1 MNFLSPISLFLFG
14 LAIPIVALYILRL
27 RRRREPVSTLMF
39 WEELFRERQTTS
51 LFQRLKHLLSLLLQ
65 LLFLT
70 LLVLSIARPQ
80 FAFITKSARQLV
92 LIIDQSASMNAIE
105 EDTDGLTRL
114 EIAKERALR
123 NVDGLRFMD
132 EMTVISSHTRPIIHI
147 PFTNHQKSLREA
159 IRSIQPTDISTN
171 LEPAYDLA
179 YAIAQTK
186 PNPEIVIFSDFQSI
200 SEELIAKL
208 SGVGNSADQEEDGVG
223 NPTDQEKDGV
233 RNPADQEKDGVGN
246 PVDQE
251 ENTEKQD
258 TEIKRHLIQIGKASD
273 NVGITKFRV
282 RKSLVNAF
290 DYQTLLRVVNASE
303 AEKKFNVE
311 LYFNE
316 NLFDVRPYTLAPGES
331 KSEIFS
337 NFAFEGG
344 KLKAVLDIQDPLAS
358 DNMAYATLPKRDL
371 IPVLLVTVE
380 NPFLQKALAVD
391 EQIQLTV
398 LTPTEYETDVL
409 PEDANLQAK
418 KDYQVVIFDRYS
430 PPTLGDG
437 NYMFIYPPATTTAE
451 LKWNIGEALET
462 PIITD
467 WERTHPILQHV
478 HLENVQIG
486 TAYQVTPPSTAQVLA
501 RSFESPVLFIDVN
514 PNRKIVFAAINILE
528 SDLPL
533 RIAFPVII
541 ANTIQWFQQRS
552 EIQEYHLHTG
562 EVLKQEIA
570 SIEATSRSRLKTGAT
585 DSPESTAKL
594 VKITGPEDKTWELPI
609 EGDALLFEQTQRAGF
624 YELKISE
631 VADSTEEDQPPPDVS
646 DSTEDNSGIVWAVNL
661 ADATE
666 SHIGADPAVEDL
678 TEESV
683 TQSGAALLRYPPW
696 VYLVF
701 LAVGLSVVEWF
712 LYQRR
717 RID

>member
-1 MNFLSPISLFLFG
+1 MNFLSPASLFLFG

-65 LLFLT
+65 LLFLM

-114 EIAKERALR
+114 EIAKESALR
-123 NVDGLRFMD
+123 TVDGLRFMD

-147 PFTNHQKSLREA
+147 PFTNHQKSLRDA
-159 IRSIQPTDISTN
+159 IHAIQPTDISTN
-171 LEPAYDLA
+171 LEPAFDLA

-186 PNPEIVIFSDFQSI
+186 PNPEIVIYSDFQSV
-200 SEELIAKL
+200 SEDLLAKL
-208 SGVGNSADQEEDGVG
+208 NNKAEPEEDTEKPDQE
-223 NPTDQEKDGV
+223 
-233 RNPADQEKDGVGN
+233 
-246 PVDQE
+246 
-251 ENTEKQD
+251 
-258 TEIKRHLIQIGKASD
+258 IKHHLIQIGKAND
-273 NVGITKFRV
+273 NVGITQFRV

-303 AEKKFNVE
+303 EEKKFNVE

-358 DNMAYATLPKRDL
+358 DNIAYATLPKRDL
-371 IPVLLVTVE
+371 IPVLLVTAE
-380 NPFLQKALAVD
+380 NLFLQKVLAVD
-391 EQIQLTV
+391 EQIKLTV
-398 LTPTEYETDVL
+398 LTPTEYETNVL
-409 PEDANLQAK
+409 TKNANSQAE
-418 KDYQVVIFDRYS
+418 KDYQIVIFDRYS
-430 PPTLGDG
+430 PPSLGDG
-437 NYMFIYPPATTTAE
+437 NYMFIYPPAAVSSETGNPE
-451 LKWNIGEALET
+451 LKWNIGAALET

-501 RSFESPVLFIDVN
+501 RSFESPVLFIDVT

-552 EIQEYHLHTG
+552 GIQEYHLHTG
-562 EVLKQEIA
+562 EILKQQIE
-570 SIEATSRSRLKTGAT
+570 SIDTTSEPRLKTET
-585 DSPESTAKL
+585 DSPESTSKL
-594 VKITGPEDKTWELPI
+594 VKITGPEDKTWELPV
-609 EGDALLFEQTQRAGF
+609 EGDALLFDQTQRAGF

-631 VADSTEEDQPPPDVS
+631 AADSTPEEEQPPPEAS
-646 DSTEDNSGIVWAVNL
+646 DSTEDSSGIVWAVNL

-683 TQSGAALLRYPPW
+683 AQSGAALLRYPPW

>member
-1 MNFLSPISLFLFG
+1 MNFLSPTSLFLFG
-14 LAIPIVALYILRL
+14 LALPIVALYILRL

-65 LLFLT
+65 LLFLA
-70 LLVLSIARPQ
+70 LLVFAVARPQ

-105 EDTDGLTRL
+105 EDTDGRTRL
-114 EIAKERALR
+114 EAAKESALR
-123 NVDGLRFMD
+123 TVDGLRFMD
-132 EMTVISSHTRPIIHI
+132 EMTVISSHTRPVIHI
-147 PFTNHQKSLREA
+147 PFTSHQKSLRAA
-159 IRSIQPTDISTN
+159 INAIQPTDISTN
-171 LEPAYDLA
+171 LEPAFDLA
-179 YAIAQTK
+179 HAIAQTK
-186 PNPEIVIFSDFQSI
+186 PNPEIVIFSDFQSV
-200 SEELIAKL
+200 SEELLAKL
-208 SGVGNSADQEEDGVG
+208 KSEMEQDRDTEKSDQE
-223 NPTDQEKDGV
+223 
-233 RNPADQEKDGVGN
+233 
-246 PVDQE
+246 
-251 ENTEKQD
+251 
-258 TEIKRHLIQIGKASD
+258 IKHHLIQIGEAND
-273 NVGITKFRV
+273 NVGITRFRV

-303 AEKKFNVE
+303 EEEKFNVE

-344 KLKAVLDIQDPLAS
+344 KLKAVLDIQDALAT
-358 DNMAYATLPKRDL
+358 DNIAYATLPKRDL
-371 IPVLLVTVE
+371 IPVLLVTAE

-391 EQIQLTV
+391 EQIKLTV
-398 LTPTEYETDVL
+398 LTPTEYETNVL
-409 PEDANLQAK
+409 AESANSHGN
-418 KDYQVVIFDRYS
+418 KDYAVVIFDRYN

-437 NYMFIYPPATTTAE
+437 NYMFIYPPAAASPETANFE
-451 LKWNIGEALET
+451 LKWDIGAALDT

-486 TAYQVTPPSTAQVLA
+486 AAYLVTPPSTAQILA
-501 RSFESPVLFIDVN
+501 RSFESPVLFVDVT
-514 PNRKIVFAAINILE
+514 PNRKIVFAAIDILQ

-562 EVLKQEIA
+562 EILKQRIA
-570 SIEATSRSRLKTGAT
+570 SIEAISQPELNAEIDASESALKF
-585 DSPESTAKL
+585 
-594 VKITGPEDKTWELPI
+594 VKIKGPEEKMWEIPI
-609 EGDALLFEQTQRAGF
+609 EGDELLFDQTQRAGF
-624 YELKISE
+624 YALKISE
-631 VADSTEEDQPPPDVS
+631 AADTIQEESVPETSDVTEE
-646 DSTEDNSGIVWAVNL
+646 NSGTLWAVNL
-661 ADATE
+661 ADETE
-666 SHIGADPAVEDL
+666 SHIGPDPAVEDL
-678 TEESV
+678 LEASV
-683 TQSGAALLRYPPW
+683 MPSGAALLRYPPW

-701 LAVGLSVVEWF
+701 LAVGLSVIEWF

>member
-1 MNFLSPISLFLFG
+1 MNFLSPTSLFLLG
-14 LAIPIVALYILRL
+14 LAIPIVALYILKL

-105 EDTDGLTRL
+105 DDTDGRTRL
-114 EIAKERALR
+114 EVAKESALR
-123 NVDGLRFMD
+123 SVDGLRFMD

-159 IRSIQPTDISTN
+159 IHAIQSTDISTN

-200 SEELIAKL
+200 SEGLLAKL
-208 SGVGNSADQEEDGVG
+208 KSKVEQAEDTENSDS
-223 NPTDQEKDGV
+223 
-233 RNPADQEKDGVGN
+233 
-246 PVDQE
+246 
-251 ENTEKQD
+251 
-258 TEIKRHLIQIGKASD
+258 EIKRHLIQIGKTDD

-290 DYQTLLRVVNASE
+290 DYQTLLRVINASAE
-303 AEKKFNVE
+303 EKKFNVE

-344 KLKAVLDIQDPLAS
+344 KLKAVLDIQDPLVS
-358 DNMAYATLPKRDL
+358 DNIAYATLPKRDL
-371 IPVLLVTVE
+371 IPVLLVTAE

-409 PEDANLQAK
+409 PENANSQTK

-430 PPTLGDG
+430 PPTLSDG
-437 NYMFIYPPATTTAE
+437 NYMFIYPPAVDPSETERRGNLAPT
-451 LKWNIGEALET
+451 WNIGEALET
-462 PIITD
+462 PLITD

-486 TAYQVTPPSTAQVLA
+486 TAYHVTPPSTAQVLA
-501 RSFESPVLFIDVN
+501 RSFESPVLFIDVK

-570 SIEATSRSRLKTGAT
+570 SIEATSGFRLKMTPT
-585 DSPESTAKL
+585 NSPENTAKF
-594 VKITGPEDKTWELPI
+594 VKVTGPEDKTWELPI
-609 EGDALLFEQTQRAGF
+609 EGDELLFEQTQRAGF

-631 VADSTEEDQPPPDVS
+631 AADSTTEEQPPPETL
-646 DSTEDNSGIVWAVNL
+646 DSTEDNIGMVWAVNL
-661 ADATE
+661 ADAAE

-678 TEESV
+678 TEASV
-683 TQSGAALLRYPPW
+683 TQSSTALLRYPPW

>member
-1 MNFLSPISLFLFG
+1 MNFLSPTSLLLFG
-14 LAIPIVALYILRL
+14 LAVPIIALYILRL

-39 WEELFRERQTTS
+39 WEEIFRERQTTS

-65 LLFLT
+65 LLFLA
-70 LLVLSIARPQ
+70 LLVFAIARPQ

-105 EDTDGLTRL
+105 DEERTRL
-114 EIAKERALR
+114 ASAKESALR
-123 NVDGLRFMD
+123 TVDGLRFMD
-132 EMTVISSHTRPIIHI
+132 EMTVISSHTRPVIHI

-159 IRSIQPTDISTN
+159 INAIQPTDISTN

-186 PNPEIVIFSDFQSI
+186 PNPEIIIFSDFQSI
-200 SEELIAKL
+200 SEKLLAKL
-208 SGVGNSADQEEDGVG
+208 NSKAEQG
-223 NPTDQEKDGV
+223 
-233 RNPADQEKDGVGN
+233 A
-246 PVDQE
+246 
-251 ENTEKQD
+251 NTEKSD
-258 TEIKRHLIQIGKASD
+258 PEIKRRLIRMGEAND
-273 NVGITKFRV
+273 NVGITQFRV

-303 AEKKFNVE
+303 TEKSFNVE

-316 NLFDVRPYTLAPGES
+316 NLFDVRPYNLAPGES

-344 KLKAVLDIQDPLAS
+344 KLKAVLDVQDALS
-358 DNMAYATLPKRDL
+358 TDNTAYATLPKRDL

-391 EQIQLTV
+391 EQIKLTV
-398 LTPTEYETDVL
+398 LTPAEYETDVL
-409 PEDANLQAK
+409 PENANSQGK
-418 KDYQVVIFDRYS
+418 QPYQVVIFDRYS
-430 PPTLGDG
+430 PSTLGDG
-437 NYMFIYPPATTTAE
+437 NYMFIYPPAASTETPNPE
-451 LKWNIGEALET
+451 LKFHIGGALET

-478 HLENVQIG
+478 HLANVQIG
-486 TAYQVTPPSTAQVLA
+486 AAYQVTPPSTAQVLA
-501 RSFESPVLFIDVN
+501 RSFESPVLFIDVT

-552 EIQEYHLHTG
+552 EIQEHHLRTG
-562 EVLKQEIA
+562 EVLKQRIG
-570 SIEATSRSRLKTGAT
+570 SVDATLPPALEPET
-585 DSPESTAKL
+585 DAPPDTPKL
-594 VKITGPEDKTWELPI
+594 AKITGPGDETWEIPI
-609 EGDALLFEQTQRAGF
+609 ERDELLFDQTQRAGF

-631 VADSTEEDQPPPDVS
+631 AVDATVEDAPPPTTSETVEENGG
-646 DSTEDNSGIVWAVNL
+646 TVWSVNL
-661 ADATE
+661 ADEME
-666 SHIGADPAVEDL
+666 SHIGTDPAVEDL
-678 TEESV
+678 LETSV
-683 TQSGAALLRYPPW
+683 TSGGTALLRYPPW

>member
-1 MNFLSPISLFLFG
+1 MNFLSPTSLLLFG

-105 EDTDGLTRL
+105 EDTDGRTRL
-114 EIAKERALR
+114 EVAKESALR
-123 NVDGLRFMD
+123 SVDGLRFMD

-147 PFTNHQKSLREA
+147 PFTNHQKSLRAA
-159 IRSIQPTDISTN
+159 IHAIQPTDISTN

-186 PNPEIVIFSDFQSI
+186 PNPEIVIFSDFQSV
-200 SEELIAKL
+200 SEELLAKL
-208 SGVGNSADQEEDGVG
+208 KSKPE
-223 NPTDQEKDGV
+223 
-233 RNPADQEKDGVGN
+233 
-246 PVDQE
+246 
-251 ENTEKQD
+251 QD
-258 TEIKRHLIQIGKASD
+258 TDTEAPDPEVKRHLIRIGKAND

-311 LYFNE
+311 LYFDE

-358 DNMAYATLPKRDL
+358 DNIAYATLPKRDL
-371 IPVLLVTVE
+371 IPVLLVTAE

-409 PEDANLQAK
+409 PESANSQGSK
-418 KDYQVVIFDRYS
+418 NYQVVIFDRYS

-437 NYMFIYPPATTTAE
+437 NYMFIYPPAVDASETPNRE
-451 LKWNIGEALET
+451 LKWNIGAALET

-501 RSFESPVLFIDVN
+501 RSFESPVLFIDVK
-514 PNRKIVFAAINILE
+514 PNRKVVFAAINILE

-552 EIQEYHLHTG
+552 EILEYHLHTG
-562 EVLKQEIA
+562 EVLKQEIE
-570 SIEATSRSRLKTGAT
+570 SIDAISQPALKTET
-585 DSPESTAKL
+585 DSPESTPKL
-594 VKITGPEDKTWELPI
+594 VKITGPEDQTWELPV
-609 EGDALLFEQTQRAGF
+609 EGDELLFEQTQRAGF

-631 VADSTEEDQPPPDVS
+631 AADSTLTGEQPPPEVS
-646 DSTEDNSGIVWAVNL
+646 DPTEDNSGTVWAVNL

-678 TEESV
+678 TKESV
-683 TQSGAALLRYPPW
+683 AQSSAALLRYPPW

>member
-1 MNFLSPISLFLFG
+1 MNFLSPTSLFLFG

-105 EDTDGLTRL
+105 ADTDGRTRL
-114 EIAKERALR
+114 EVAKESALR
-123 NVDGLRFMD
+123 SVDGLRFMD

-159 IRSIQPTDISTN
+159 IHAIQPTDISTN

-179 YAIAQTK
+179 DAIAQTK
-186 PNPEIVIFSDFQSI
+186 PNPEIVIFSDFQSV
-200 SEELIAKL
+200 SEELLAKL
-208 SGVGNSADQEEDGVG
+208 KSKPE
-223 NPTDQEKDGV
+223 
-233 RNPADQEKDGVGN
+233 
-246 PVDQE
+246 
-251 ENTEKQD
+251 QD
-258 TEIKRHLIQIGKASD
+258 TDTAESDHEVKRHLIRIGKAND

-303 AEKKFNVE
+303 EEKKFNVE
-311 LYFNE
+311 LYFDE

-358 DNMAYATLPKRDL
+358 DNIAYATLPKRDL
-371 IPVLLVTVE
+371 IPVLLVTAE

-409 PEDANLQAK
+409 PESTNSQGNK
-418 KDYQVVIFDRYS
+418 NYQVVIFDRYS
-430 PPTLGDG
+430 PPSLGDG
-437 NYMFIYPPATTTAE
+437 NYMFIYPPAVDSSEAPNPE
-451 LKWNIGEALET
+451 LKWNIGAALET

-514 PNRKIVFAAINILE
+514 PNRKVVFAAINILE

-552 EIQEYHLHTG
+552 EILEYHLHTG
-562 EVLKQEIA
+562 EVLKQQIE
-570 SIEATSRSRLKTGAT
+570 SIDAISQPELKTET
-585 DSPESTAKL
+585 DSPESIPKV
-594 VKITGPEDKTWELPI
+594 VKITGPEDQTWELPV

-624 YELKISE
+624 YELKIAAA
-631 VADSTEEDQPPPDVS
+631 ADSTAEAQPPPEAS
-646 DSTEDNSGIVWAVNL
+646 DATEDNSGTIWAVNL

-666 SHIGADPAVEDL
+666 SHIGADPAVEEL
-678 TEESV
+678 TKESV
-683 TQSGAALLRYPPW
+683 AQSSAALLRYPPW

>member
-1 MNFLSPISLFLFG
+1 MNFLSPTSLLLFG

-105 EDTDGLTRL
+105 EDMDGRARL
-114 EIAKERALR
+114 EVAKESALR
-123 NVDGLRFMD
+123 SVDGLRFMD

-147 PFTNHQKSLREA
+147 PFTNHQKSLRAA
-159 IRSIQPTDISTN
+159 IHAIQPTDISTN

-186 PNPEIVIFSDFQSI
+186 PNPEIVIFSDFQSV
-200 SEELIAKL
+200 SEELLAKL
-208 SGVGNSADQEEDGVG
+208 KSKPE
-223 NPTDQEKDGV
+223 
-233 RNPADQEKDGVGN
+233 
-246 PVDQE
+246 
-251 ENTEKQD
+251 QD
-258 TEIKRHLIQIGKASD
+258 TDTEAPDSEVKRHLIRIGKAND

-303 AEKKFNVE
+303 EEKKFNVE
-311 LYFNE
+311 LYFDE

-344 KLKAVLDIQDPLAS
+344 KLKAVLDIQDPLPS
-358 DNMAYATLPKRDL
+358 DNIAYATLPKRDL
-371 IPVLLVTVE
+371 IPVLLVTAE

-409 PEDANLQAK
+409 PESANSQGSK
-418 KDYQVVIFDRYS
+418 NYQVVIFDRYS

-437 NYMFIYPPATTTAE
+437 NYMFIYPPAVDTSERERRGDLAPTW
-451 LKWNIGEALET
+451 KIGAALET

-552 EIQEYHLHTG
+552 EILEYHLHTG
-562 EVLKQEIA
+562 EVLKQQIE
-570 SIEATSRSRLKTGAT
+570 SIDAISQPELKTET
-585 DSPESTAKL
+585 DSPESTPKL
-594 VKITGPEDKTWELPI
+594 VKITGPEDQTWELPV

-624 YELKISE
+624 YDLKISE
-631 VADSTEEDQPPPDVS
+631 AADSTLKGEQPPPEVS
-646 DSTEDNSGIVWAVNL
+646 DATEDNSGTVWAVNL

-678 TEESV
+678 TKESV
-683 TQSGAALLRYPPW
+683 AQSSAALLRYPPW

>member
-1 MNFLSPISLFLFG
+1 MNFLSPTSLFLFG
-14 LAIPIVALYILRL
+14 LALPIIALYILRL

-39 WEELFRERQTTS
+39 WEEIFRERQTTS

-65 LLFLT
+65 LLFLM
-70 LLVLSIARPQ
+70 LLVLAVARPQ

-92 LIIDQSASMNAIE
+92 LIIDQSASMNAVE
-105 EDTDGLTRL
+105 EDTDGRTRL
-114 EIAKERALR
+114 EVAKEHALR
-123 NVDGLRFMD
+123 TVDGLRFMD

-147 PFTNHQKSLREA
+147 PFTNHQKSLRTA
-159 IRSIQPTDISTN
+159 INAILPTDISTN

-179 YAIAQTK
+179 HAIAQTK
-186 PNPEIVIFSDFQSI
+186 PNPEIVILSDFQSI
-200 SEELIAKL
+200 SDELLAKL
-208 SGVGNSADQEEDGVG
+208 KSE
-223 NPTDQEKDGV
+223 T
-233 RNPADQEKDGVGN
+233 
-246 PVDQE
+246 E
-251 ENTEKQD
+251 ENTDTEKPAP
-258 TEIKRHLIQIGKASD
+258 EIKRHLIRIGKASD
-273 NVGITKFRV
+273 NVGITQFRV

-290 DYQTLLRVVNASE
+290 DYQTLLRVANASE

-344 KLKAVLDIQDPLAS
+344 KLKAVLDIQDALAT
-358 DNMAYATLPKRDL
+358 DNTAYATLPKRDL
-371 IPVLLVTVE
+371 IAVLLVTSG

-391 EQIQLTV
+391 EQIKLTV
-398 LTPTEYETDVL
+398 LTPTEYETDIL
-409 PEDANLQAK
+409 PESATSQEK
-418 KDYQVVIFDRYS
+418 SDYQVVIFDRYS
-430 PPTLGDG
+430 PSTLGDG
-437 NYMFIYPPATTTAE
+437 NYMFIYPPAIDSSETPNGRGSKP
-451 LKWNIGEALET
+451 LLQWNIGAPLET

-501 RSFESPVLFIDVN
+501 RSFEFPVLFIDVT

-552 EIQEYHLHTG
+552 EILEYHLHTG
-562 EVLKQEIA
+562 EVLKQRID
-570 SIEATSRSRLKTGAT
+570 SIDATYQPELKPET
-585 DSPESTAKL
+585 DSQYL
-594 VKITGPEDKTWELPI
+594 VKITGPEDKTWELPV
-609 EGDALLFEQTQRAGF
+609 EAEELLFDQTQRAGF

-631 VADSTEEDQPPPDVS
+631 AGDSTPEEEQPPPEVS
-646 DSTEDNSGIVWAVNL
+646 DAIEDNSGTLWAVNL

-666 SHIGADPAVEDL
+666 SHIGADPVVEDL
-678 TEESV
+678 TEASV
-683 TQSGAALLRYPPW
+683 AQSGAALLRYPPW

>member
-1 MNFLSPISLFLFG
+1 MNFLSPTSLLLFG

-39 WEELFRERQTTS
+39 WEELFKERQTTS

-92 LIIDQSASMNAIE
+92 LIIDQSASMNATE
-105 EDTDGLTRL
+105 EDMDGRTRL
-114 EIAKERALR
+114 EVAKESALR
-123 NVDGLRFMD
+123 SVDGLRFMD
-132 EMTVISSHTRPIIHI
+132 EMTVISSHTRPVIHI
-147 PFTNHQKSLREA
+147 PFTNHQKSLRAA
-159 IRSIQPTDISTN
+159 IRAIQPTDISTN

-200 SEELIAKL
+200 SEELLAKL
-208 SGVGNSADQEEDGVG
+208 KNKTEQE
-223 NPTDQEKDGV
+223 
-233 RNPADQEKDGVGN
+233 A
-246 PVDQE
+246 
-251 ENTEKQD
+251 NTEKPDQ
-258 TEIKRHLIQIGKASD
+258 EIKRHLIQIGEAND

-290 DYQTLLRVVNASE
+290 DYQTLLRVVNASAE
-303 AEKKFNVE
+303 EKKFNVE

-344 KLKAVLDIQDPLAS
+344 KLKAVLDVQDALPT
-358 DNMAYATLPKRDL
+358 DNIAYATLPKRDL

-409 PEDANLQAK
+409 PENANSQVEKA
-418 KDYQVVIFDRYS
+418 YQVIIFDRYS
-430 PPTLGDG
+430 PPALGDG
-437 NYMFIYPPATTTAE
+437 NYMFIYPPAVDASETPNGRGSKP
-451 LKWNIGEALET
+451 LLQWDIGEALET

-501 RSFESPVLFIDVN
+501 RSFESPVLFIDVK
-514 PNRKIVFAAINILE
+514 PNRKVVFAAINILE

-552 EIQEYHLHTG
+552 EILEYHLHTG
-562 EVLKQEIA
+562 EVLKQQ
-570 SIEATSRSRLKTGAT
+570 IEAIDAISQPELKTET
-585 DSPESTAKL
+585 DSPASTPKL
-594 VKITGPEDKTWELPI
+594 VKIMGPEDQTWELPV
-609 EGDALLFEQTQRAGF
+609 EGAELLFEQTQRAGF

-631 VADSTEEDQPPPDVS
+631 PADSTPEGEQPPPEVS
-646 DSTEDNSGIVWAVNL
+646 DSTEENIGMVWAVNL

-666 SHIGADPAVEDL
+666 SHIGTDPAVEDL
-678 TEESV
+678 TEASV
-683 TQSGAALLRYPPW
+683 AESGAVLLRHPPW

>member
-1 MNFLSPISLFLFG
+1 MNFLSPTSLFLFG
-14 LAIPIVALYILRL
+14 LAIPIVALYILKL

-65 LLFLT
+65 LLFLA

-92 LIIDQSASMNAIE
+92 LIVDQSASMNAVE
-105 EDTDGLTRL
+105 DDTDGRTRL
-114 EIAKERALR
+114 EVAKESALR
-123 NVDGLRFMD
+123 SVDGLRFMD
-132 EMTVISSHTRPIIHI
+132 EMTVISSHTRPVIHI

-159 IRSIQPTDISTN
+159 INGIQPTDISTN

-200 SEELIAKL
+200 SEELLAKFK
-208 SGVGNSADQEEDGVG
+208 SKTEQAED
-223 NPTDQEKDGV
+223 
-233 RNPADQEKDGVGN
+233 
-246 PVDQE
+246 
-251 ENTEKQD
+251 TEKPD
-258 TEIKRHLIQIGKASD
+258 PEIKHHLIQIGKAND

-303 AEKKFNVE
+303 EEKKFNVE

-344 KLKAVLDIQDPLAS
+344 KLKAVLDIQDPLVS
-358 DNMAYATLPKRDL
+358 DNIAYATLPKRDL
-371 IPVLLVTVE
+371 IPVLLVTAE

-409 PEDANLQAK
+409 PESANSQAK

-430 PPTLGDG
+430 PPTLSDG
-437 NYMFIYPPATTTAE
+437 NYMFIYPPAVDASETATAE
-451 LKWNIGEALET
+451 LKWNIGEALAI

-486 TAYQVTPPSTAQVLA
+486 TAYHVTPPSTAQVLA
-501 RSFESPVLFIDVN
+501 RSFESPVLFIDVK

-570 SIEATSRSRLKTGAT
+570 SIAATTEPRLKTTAT
-585 DSPESTAKL
+585 DPQQL
-594 VKITGPEDKTWELPI
+594 VKITGPEDETWELPI
-609 EGDALLFEQTQRAGF
+609 EGDELLFEQTQRAGF

-631 VADSTEEDQPPPDVS
+631 ASDSTQEAEQPPETL
-646 DSTEDNSGIVWAVNL
+646 DSTEDNSGMVWAVNL
-661 ADATE
+661 ADASE

-678 TEESV
+678 TEASV
-683 TQSGAALLRYPPW
+683 VQSGTALLRYPPW

>member
-1 MNFLSPISLFLFG
+1 MNFLSPTSLLLFG
-14 LAIPIVALYILRL
+14 LAIPIIALYILKL

-65 LLFLT
+65 LLFLA
-70 LLVLSIARPQ
+70 LLVLAIARPQ

-105 EDTDGLTRL
+105 EESEGLTRL
-114 EIAKERALR
+114 ASAKESALR
-123 NVDGLRFMD
+123 TVDGLRFMD
-132 EMTVISSHTRPIIHI
+132 EMTVISSHTRPVIHI

-159 IRSIQPTDISTN
+159 INAIQPTDISTN
-171 LEPAYDLA
+171 LGPAYDLA

-200 SEELIAKL
+200 SEELLAKL
-208 SGVGNSADQEEDGVG
+208 NSKTE
-223 NPTDQEKDGV
+223 TDEAPK
-233 RNPADQEKDGVGN
+233 
-246 PVDQE
+246 
-251 ENTEKQD
+251 
-258 TEIKRHLIQIGKASD
+258 IKRRLIQIGEAKD
-273 NVGITKFRV
+273 NVGITQFRV

-303 AEKKFNVE
+303 TERQFNVE
-311 LYFNE
+311 LYFDE
-316 NLFDVRPYTLAPGES
+316 NLFDVRPYNLAPGES

-344 KLKAVLDIQDPLAS
+344 KLKAVLDVQDALPT
-358 DNMAYATLPKRDL
+358 DNTAYATLPKRDL

-391 EQIQLTV
+391 EQIKLTV

-409 PEDANLQAK
+409 PSRGEVTSPLQEK
-418 KDYQVVIFDRYS
+418 QPYQVVIFDRYS

-437 NYMFIYPPATTTAE
+437 NYMFIYPPAASSETANPE
-451 LKWNIGEALET
+451 LKWNIGGALET

-501 RSFESPVLFIDVN
+501 RSFESPVLFIDVT

-552 EIQEYHLHTG
+552 EIQEHHLRTG
-562 EVLKQEIA
+562 EVLKQR
-570 SIEATSRSRLKTGAT
+570 IESVNATLQPELKTEI
-585 DSPESTAKL
+585 DSPPDAPKL
-594 VKITGPEDKTWELPI
+594 AKITGPGDKTWEIPI
-609 EGDALLFEQTQRAGF
+609 ERDALLFDQTQRAGF

-631 VADSTEEDQPPPDVS
+631 AVDATAEDAPPPAASEPTEED
-646 DSTEDNSGIVWAVNL
+646 SGTVWSVNL
-661 ADATE
+661 ADETE
-666 SHIGADPAVEDL
+666 SHIGTDPAVEDL
-678 TEESV
+678 LEASV
-683 TQSGAALLRYPPW
+683 TPGGTAILRYPPW

>member
-1 MNFLSPISLFLFG
+1 MNFLSPTSLFLFG

-105 EDTDGLTRL
+105 ADTDGRTRL
-114 EIAKERALR
+114 EVAKESALR
-123 NVDGLRFMD
+123 SVDGLRFMD

-159 IRSIQPTDISTN
+159 IHAIQPTDISTN

-179 YAIAQTK
+179 DAIAQTK
-186 PNPEIVIFSDFQSI
+186 PNPEIVIFSDFQSV
-200 SEELIAKL
+200 SEELLAKL
-208 SGVGNSADQEEDGVG
+208 KSKPE
-223 NPTDQEKDGV
+223 
-233 RNPADQEKDGVGN
+233 
-246 PVDQE
+246 
-251 ENTEKQD
+251 QD
-258 TEIKRHLIQIGKASD
+258 TDTAESDHEVKRHLIRIGKAND

-303 AEKKFNVE
+303 EEKKFNVE
-311 LYFNE
+311 LYFDE

-358 DNMAYATLPKRDL
+358 DNIAYATLPKRDL
-371 IPVLLVTVE
+371 IPVLLVTAE

-409 PEDANLQAK
+409 PESTNSQGNK
-418 KDYQVVIFDRYS
+418 NYQVVIFDRYS
-430 PPTLGDG
+430 PPSLGDG
-437 NYMFIYPPATTTAE
+437 NYMFIYPPAVDSSEAPNPE
-451 LKWNIGEALET
+451 LKWNIGAALET

-514 PNRKIVFAAINILE
+514 PNRKVVFAAINILE

-552 EIQEYHLHTG
+552 EILEYHLHTG
-562 EVLKQEIA
+562 EVLKQQIE
-570 SIEATSRSRLKTGAT
+570 SIKAISQPELKTET
-585 DSPESTAKL
+585 DSPESTPKV
-594 VKITGPEDKTWELPI
+594 VKITGPEDQTWELPV

-624 YELKISE
+624 YELKIAAA
-631 VADSTEEDQPPPDVS
+631 ADSTAEAQPPPEAS
-646 DSTEDNSGIVWAVNL
+646 DATEDNSGTIWAVNL

-666 SHIGADPAVEDL
+666 SHIGADPAVEEL
-678 TEESV
+678 TKESV
-683 TQSGAALLRYPPW
+683 AQSSAALLRYPPW

>member
-1 MNFLSPISLFLFG
+1 MNFLSPASLFLFG

-65 LLFLT
+65 LLFLM

-114 EIAKERALR
+114 EIAKESALR
-123 NVDGLRFMD
+123 TVDGLRFMD

-147 PFTNHQKSLREA
+147 PFTNHQKSLRDA
-159 IRSIQPTDISTN
+159 IHAIQPTDISTN
-171 LEPAYDLA
+171 LEPAFDLA

-186 PNPEIVIFSDFQSI
+186 PNPEIVIYSDFQSV
-200 SEELIAKL
+200 SEELLAKL
-208 SGVGNSADQEEDGVG
+208 NSKTEQEEDTEK
-223 NPTDQEKDGV
+223 PDQE
-233 RNPADQEKDGVGN
+233 
-246 PVDQE
+246 
-251 ENTEKQD
+251 
-258 TEIKRHLIQIGKASD
+258 IKHHLIQIGKAND
-273 NVGITKFRV
+273 NVGITQFRV

-303 AEKKFNVE
+303 EEKKFNVE

-344 KLKAVLDIQDPLAS
+344 KLKAVLDIQDPLVS
-358 DNMAYATLPKRDL
+358 DNIAYATLPKRDL
-371 IPVLLVTVE
+371 IPVLLVTAE
-380 NPFLQKALAVD
+380 NLFLQKVLAVD
-391 EQIQLTV
+391 EQIKLTV
-398 LTPTEYETDVL
+398 LTPTEYEANVL
-409 PEDANLQAK
+409 TENANSQK
-418 KDYQVVIFDRYS
+418 EEDYQIVIFDRYS
-430 PPTLGDG
+430 PPSLGDG
-437 NYMFIYPPATTTAE
+437 NYMFIYPPAAVSSETPNPE
-451 LKWNIGEALET
+451 LKWNIGAALET

-501 RSFESPVLFIDVN
+501 RSFESPVLFIDVT

-552 EIQEYHLHTG
+552 GIQEYHLHTG
-562 EVLKQEIA
+562 EILKQQIE
-570 SIEATSRSRLKTGAT
+570 SIDTTSEPRLKTET
-585 DSPESTAKL
+585 DSPESTSKL
-594 VKITGPEDKTWELPI
+594 VKITGPEDKTWELPV
-609 EGDALLFEQTQRAGF
+609 EGDALLFDQTQRAGF

-631 VADSTEEDQPPPDVS
+631 AADSIPEEEQPPPEAS
-646 DSTEDNSGIVWAVNL
+646 DSTEDSSGIVWAVNL

-683 TQSGAALLRYPPW
+683 AQSGAALLRYPPW

>member
-1 MNFLSPISLFLFG
+1 MNFLSPTSLFLFG
-14 LAIPIVALYILRL
+14 LAIPIVALYILKL

-65 LLFLT
+65 LLFLA

-92 LIIDQSASMNAIE
+92 LIVDQSASMNAV
-105 EDTDGLTRL
+105 EDGTDGRTRL
-114 EIAKERALR
+114 EVAKESALR
-123 NVDGLRFMD
+123 SVDSLRFMD
-132 EMTVISSHTRPIIHI
+132 EMTVISSHTRPVIHI

-159 IRSIQPTDISTN
+159 INGIQPTDISTN

-200 SEELIAKL
+200 SEELLAKFK
-208 SGVGNSADQEEDGVG
+208 SKTEQVED
-223 NPTDQEKDGV
+223 
-233 RNPADQEKDGVGN
+233 
-246 PVDQE
+246 
-251 ENTEKQD
+251 TEKPD
-258 TEIKRHLIQIGKASD
+258 PEIKHHLIQIGKAND

-303 AEKKFNVE
+303 EEKKFNVE

-344 KLKAVLDIQDPLAS
+344 KLKAVLDIQDPLVS
-358 DNMAYATLPKRDL
+358 DNIAYATLPKRDL
-371 IPVLLVTVE
+371 IPVLLVTAE

-409 PEDANLQAK
+409 PESVNSQAK

-430 PPTLGDG
+430 PPTLSDG
-437 NYMFIYPPATTTAE
+437 NYMFIYPPAVDASETATAE
-451 LKWNIGEALET
+451 LKWNIGEALAT

-486 TAYQVTPPSTAQVLA
+486 TAYHVTPPSTAQVLA

-570 SIEATSRSRLKTGAT
+570 SIAATTDPRLKTTAT
-585 DSPESTAKL
+585 DPQQL
-594 VKITGPEDKTWELPI
+594 VKITGPEDETWELPI
-609 EGDALLFEQTQRAGF
+609 EGDELLFEQTQRAGF

-631 VADSTEEDQPPPDVS
+631 ASDSTQEAEQPPETL
-646 DSTEDNSGIVWAVNL
+646 DSTEDNSGMVWAVNL
-661 ADATE
+661 ADASE

-678 TEESV
+678 TKASV
-683 TQSGAALLRYPPW
+683 VQSGTALLRYPPW

>member
-105 EDTDGLTRL
+105 ADTDGRTRL
-114 EIAKERALR
+114 EIAKESALR
-123 NVDGLRFMD
+123 TVDGLRFMD
-132 EMTVISSHTRPIIHI
+132 EMTVISSHTRPVIHM

-159 IRSIQPTDISTN
+159 IHTIQPTDISTN

-179 YAIAQTK
+179 DTIAQTK
-186 PNPEIVIFSDFQSI
+186 PNPEIVIFSDFQSV
-200 SEELIAKL
+200 SEGLLAKFK
-208 SGVGNSADQEEDGVG
+208 SETEQKEG
-223 NPTDQEKDGV
+223 
-233 RNPADQEKDGVGN
+233 
-246 PVDQE
+246 
-251 ENTEKQD
+251 TEKPD
-258 TEIKRHLIQIGKASD
+258 PEIKRHLIRIGKAND

-303 AEKKFNVE
+303 EEKKFNVE
-311 LYFNE
+311 LYFDE

-358 DNMAYATLPKRDL
+358 DNIAYATLPKRDL
-371 IPVLLVTVE
+371 IPVLLVTAE

-409 PEDANLQAK
+409 PESTNSQGNK
-418 KDYQVVIFDRYS
+418 NYQVVIFDRYS
-430 PPTLGDG
+430 PPSLGDG
-437 NYMFIYPPATTTAE
+437 NYMFIYPPAVDSSEAPNPE
-451 LKWNIGEALET
+451 LKWNIGAALET

-514 PNRKIVFAAINILE
+514 PNRKVVFAAINILE

-552 EIQEYHLHTG
+552 EILEYHLHTG
-562 EVLKQEIA
+562 EVLKQQIE
-570 SIEATSRSRLKTGAT
+570 SIDAISQPELKTET
-585 DSPESTAKL
+585 DSPESIPKV
-594 VKITGPEDKTWELPI
+594 VKITGPEDQTWELPV

-624 YELKISE
+624 YELKIAAA
-631 VADSTEEDQPPPDVS
+631 ADSTSEEAQPPPETS
-646 DSTEDNSGIVWAVNL
+646 DATEDNSGTVWAVNL

-666 SHIGADPAVEDL
+666 SHIGADPAVEEL
-678 TEESV
+678 TKESV
-683 TQSGAALLRYPPW
+683 AQSSAVLLRYPPW

>member
-14 LAIPIVALYILRL
+14 LAIPIVALYILKL

-105 EDTDGLTRL
+105 EETDGRTRL
-114 EIAKERALR
+114 AVAKESALR
-123 NVDGLRFMD
+123 SVDGLRFMD
-132 EMTVISSHTRPIIHI
+132 EMTVISSHTQPVIHI

-159 IRSIQPTDISTN
+159 IHAIQPTDISTN

-179 YAIAQTK
+179 YAISQTK

-200 SEELIAKL
+200 SEELLAKL
-208 SGVGNSADQEEDGVG
+208 SGVKNPAPQEEGD
-223 NPTDQEKDGV
+223 
-233 RNPADQEKDGVGN
+233 
-246 PVDQE
+246 
-251 ENTEKQD
+251 TEKPDQ
-258 TEIKRHLIQIGKASD
+258 EIKRHLIQIGKASD

-303 AEKKFNVE
+303 EEKKFNVE

-344 KLKAVLDIQDPLAS
+344 KLKAVLDIQDPLVS
-358 DNMAYATLPKRDL
+358 DNIAYATLPKRDL
-371 IPVLLVTVE
+371 ILVLLVTVE

-409 PEDANLQAK
+409 PDSANSQGK
-418 KDYQVVIFDRYS
+418 KEYQVVIFDRYS
-430 PPTLGDG
+430 PPTLSDG
-437 NYMFIYPPATTTAE
+437 NYMFIYPPAVDGSETPPPE

-501 RSFESPVLFIDVN
+501 RSFESPVLFIDVK

-552 EIQEYHLHTG
+552 EILEYHLHTG
-562 EVLKQEIA
+562 EVLKQRID
-570 SIEATSRSRLKTGAT
+570 SIDATYELGPKTET
-585 DSPESTAKL
+585 DSPESPPKL

-609 EGDALLFEQTQRAGF
+609 EGDELLFEQTQRAGF

-631 VADSTEEDQPPPDVS
+631 AADSTSEAEQPPPEVS
-646 DSTEDNSGIVWAVNL
+646 DATEDNSGTVWAVNL

-678 TEESV
+678 TEASV
-683 TQSGAALLRYPPW
+683 VQSSAALLRYPPW

>member
-1 MNFLSPISLFLFG
+1 MNFLSPTSLFLFG
-14 LAIPIVALYILRL
+14 LAIPIVALYILKL

-65 LLFLT
+65 LLFLA

-92 LIIDQSASMNAIE
+92 LIVDQSASMNAVE
-105 EDTDGLTRL
+105 DDTDGRTRL
-114 EIAKERALR
+114 EVAKESALR
-123 NVDGLRFMD
+123 SVDSLRFMD
-132 EMTVISSHTRPIIHI
+132 EMTVISSHTRPVIHI

-159 IRSIQPTDISTN
+159 INGIQPTDISTN

-200 SEELIAKL
+200 SEELLAKFK
-208 SGVGNSADQEEDGVG
+208 SKTEQAED
-223 NPTDQEKDGV
+223 
-233 RNPADQEKDGVGN
+233 
-246 PVDQE
+246 
-251 ENTEKQD
+251 TEKPD
-258 TEIKRHLIQIGKASD
+258 PEIKHHLIQIGKAND

-303 AEKKFNVE
+303 EEKKFNVE

-344 KLKAVLDIQDPLAS
+344 KLKAVLDIQDPLVS
-358 DNMAYATLPKRDL
+358 DNIAYATLPKRDL
-371 IPVLLVTVE
+371 IPVLLVTAE

-409 PEDANLQAK
+409 PESVNSQAK

-430 PPTLGDG
+430 PPTLSDG
-437 NYMFIYPPATTTAE
+437 NYMFIYPPAVDASETATAE
-451 LKWNIGEALET
+451 LKWNIGEALAT

-486 TAYQVTPPSTAQVLA
+486 TAYHVTPPSTAQVLA

-570 SIEATSRSRLKTGAT
+570 SIAATTEPRLKTTAT
-585 DSPESTAKL
+585 DPQQL
-594 VKITGPEDKTWELPI
+594 VKITGPEDETWELPI
-609 EGDALLFEQTQRAGF
+609 EGDELLFEQTQRAGF
-624 YELKISE
+624 YELKISK
-631 VADSTEEDQPPPDVS
+631 ASDSTQEAEQPPETL
-646 DSTEDNSGIVWAVNL
+646 DSTEDNSGMVWAVNL
-661 ADATE
+661 ADASE

-678 TEESV
+678 TEASV
-683 TQSGAALLRYPPW
+683 VQSGTALLRYPPW